1 MDNETFDASK
11 LIKNQPWIDR
21 ALENIAPTWALKRL
35 EARVQK
41 SLFEYN
47 AARTNRL
54 YAPKQYGQPAESTQN
69 QRDRVVMMWEA
80 RDLVENSP
88 EAREVSRKF
97 GLYLTPHE
105 YSPTTGDRDYNQ
117 TVSDY
122 FHEWCKHCDVTG
134 RHSFKKLVQLAA
146 EERPVDGDCGF
157 VIRRAGDGLK
167 LQLVPATRIGN
178 PNSAAVESNN
188 YFQGIIT
195 DDFGQPIAYRIYRVD
210 RNGVYFGAEDIP
222 ANQFAHYF
230 DPFRVDQYRGIT
242 DFHSAIQTV
251 RMLHDILQ
259 AEKAGVRFSSQQAA
273 LIFNDR
279 GVANP
284 RNLFQPNPA
293 LSLPSGQQ
301 QKNELTEVGMIRYF
315 QNSDRVEVMPSRP
328 SQAFT
333 GFVQHLMHEIALGI
347 GVPEGVLFGT
357 QDYKGPSVR
366 AEFAAADR
374 VFTRQQGVLT
384 DKVLDPI
391 KDAVILDAIARG
403 EIPPPTLLA
412 GETMVQALRRA
423 TKGEWRFPAKLSIDV
438 GRESAAN
445 MNENRQGAKSLQ
457 EIAAEEGTDAF
468 SRLEQIAIEAGFVK
482 ELATKYG
489 VPETAIRLTTN
500 QLPST
505 PAAAA
510 AAGDAVGTSAAEAQ
524 KASAT
529 ASTSGAITDAA
540 IIAGVESFPDVSADL
555 VPLNGA
561 QISAVLSILENLR
574 AGDLTAEAAET
585 LMISAGMAQE
595 SAKKVSGSVANLPKQ
610 PTKISA
616 ESMHKRI
623 QLARLSSSATE
634 DSNLVT
640 IDFATNT
647 YIPTVAIANNAKRA
661 LEIREKKPASQR
673 GMTSVGIARA
683 RDLMNRRPLSEDTV
697 RRMKAY
703 FDRHE
708 ADKQGDTWD
717 EQGKG
722 WQAWNGW
729 GGDEG
734 YSWATAIVER
744 LNKQADS
751 KELKAASSEVRQS
764 FAALQP
770 PEPEEWLDAVQNYR
784 KKQNGRVDEIKL
796 SIIGEKSIVELSK
809 VSKKEFI
816 IPTPDVGEK
825 SDAFMGRCMSNP
837 TMLAE
842 YPDESQRA
850 AVCNAQIG
858 LEKKAM
864 TEGDQCPVETQDIK
878 ANLANRQKAVNIAN
892 YGPANPQLPNAD
904 YWTAKAAQFKTS
916 INEAKTMRCGNC
928 AAFNVSPRI
937 KDCINKGIGA
947 DASEVEKAGE
957 LGYCEFFDFKCAAKR
972 TCDAWVVGGP
982 IKSESK

>member
-1 MDNETFDASK
+1 MDTDLFDASK
-11 LIKNQPWIDR
+11 LIAQKPWLDR

-35 EARVQK
+35 EARVAK

-54 YAPKQYGQPAESTQN
+54 YAPKQYAQPAESSQN
-69 QRDRVVMMWEA
+69 QRDRVVMMYEA
-80 RDLVENSP
+80 QDLVQNFP
-88 EAREVSRKF
+88 EAREISRKF
-97 GLYLTPHE
+97 GTYLTPNE

-117 TVSDY
+117 TISEY
-122 FHEWCKHCDVTG
+122 FHAWCKSCDATN

-157 VIRRAGDGLK
+157 VIRRSGEGLK

-178 PNSAAVESNN
+178 PNDTAVASNN

-195 DDFGQPIAYRIYRVD
+195 NDFGQPVAYRIYRVD

-222 ANQFAHYF
+222 ANQFCHYM

-242 DFHSAIQTV
+242 DFHAAIQTA

-279 GVANP
+279 GIANP

-333 GFVQHLMHEIALGI
+333 GFVQHLMHEIALGV

-391 KDAVILDAIARG
+391 KDAVIIDAIARG
-403 EIPPPTLLA
+403 EIPPPPLLA
-412 GETMVQALRRA
+412 GETMVHALRRA
-423 TKGEWRFPAKLSIDV
+423 TSGEWRFPAKLSIDV

-468 SRLEQIAIEAGFVK
+468 TRLEQIAIEASYVK
-482 ELATKYG
+482 QLAEKYG

-500 QLPST
+500 SLPST

-510 AAGDAVGTSAAEAQ
+510 AAGDAVGVSAAEAQ
-524 KASAT
+524 
-529 ASTSGAITDAA
+529 AA
-540 IIAGVESFPDVSADL
+540 
-555 VPLNGA
+555 
-561 QISAVLSILENLR
+561 
-574 AGDLTAEAAET
+574 
-585 LMISAGMAQE
+585 
-595 SAKKVSGSVANLPKQ
+595 SVAPAPAPAEPAPAEPVEQVEN
-610 PTKISA
+610 SA
-616 ESMHKRI
+616 
-623 QLARLSSSATE
+623 
-634 DSNLVT
+634 NLVT
-640 IDFATNT
+640 INFADGS
-647 YIPTVAIANNAKRA
+647 YIPTQAMADNARRA
-661 LEIREKKPASQR
+661 LEIREKKPMSQR

-683 RDLMNRRPLSEDTV
+683 RDLMNKRPMSEDTV
-697 RRMKAY
+697 RRMKAF

-708 ADKQGDTWD
+708 VDKQGATWKT
-717 EQGKG
+717 QGKG
-722 WQAWNGW
+722 WQAWMGW

-734 YSWATAIVER
+734 YSWSTAIVER
-744 LNKQADS
+744 LNKADARTQAKNSTARVDLAAKMEVERTFIEKS
-751 KELKAASSEVRQS
+751 KPSAD
-764 FAALQP
+764 
-770 PEPEEWLDAVQNYR
+770 EWLGALINYR
-784 KKQNGRVDEIKL
+784 AKFSEKL
-796 SIIGEKSIVELSK
+796 AD
-809 VSKKEFI
+809 VSKPILNGKGI
-816 IPTPDVGEK
+816 IE
-825 SDAFMGRCMSNP
+825 
-837 TMLAE
+837 LAKPIE
-842 YPDESQRA
+842 
-850 AVCNAQIG
+850 
-858 LEKKAM
+858 
-864 TEGDQCPVETQDIK
+864 
-878 ANLANRQKAVNIAN
+878 
-892 YGPANPQLPNAD
+892 
-904 YWTAKAAQFKTS
+904 KTS
-916 INEAKTMRCGNC
+916 
-928 AAFNVSPRI
+928 
-937 KDCINKGIGA
+937 
-947 DASEVEKAGE
+947 
-957 LGYCEFFDFKCAAKR
+957 
-972 TCDAWVVGGP
+972 
-982 IKSESK
+982 

>member
-1 MDNETFDASK
+1 MNNEAPFDASK
-11 LIKNQPWIDR
+11 LVKNQPWIDR
-21 ALENIAPTWALKRL
+21 ALENIAPQWALKRL

-47 AARTNRL
+47 AARTNRM
-54 YAPKQYGQPAESTQN
+54 YAPKQYGQPAESSQN
-69 QRDRVVMMWEA
+69 QRDRVIMMWEA
-80 RDLVENSP
+80 RDLVENFP
-88 EAREVSRKF
+88 EAREITRKF
-97 GLYLTPHE
+97 GNYLTPHE
-105 YSPTTGDRDYNQ
+105 YSPTTGDRNYNQ

-122 FHEWCKHCDVTG
+122 FHQWCKTCDVTG
-134 RHSFKKLVQLAA
+134 RHSFKKLVQIAA

-157 VIRRAGDGLK
+157 VIRRAGEGLK

-178 PNSAAVESNN
+178 PNTSSVSSNN
-188 YFQGIIT
+188 YYQGIIT
-195 DDFGQPIAYRIYRVD
+195 DDFGQPVAYRIYRVD

-222 ANQFAHYF
+222 ANQFCHYF
-230 DPFRVDQYRGIT
+230 DPFRIDQYRGVT
-242 DFHSAIQTV
+242 EFHAAIQTA
-251 RMLHDILQ
+251 RMLYDILQ

-284 RNLFQPNPA
+284 RNLFSPNPA
-293 LSLPSGQQ
+293 MNLPSGQT

-333 GFVQHLMHEIALGI
+333 GFVQHLMHEIALGV

-374 VFTRQQGVLT
+374 VFTKHQGVLQ

-468 SRLEQIAIEAGFVK
+468 TRLEQIAIEAGFVK
-482 ELATKYG
+482 ELAAKYG
-489 VPETAIRLTTN
+489 VPETAIRLTTSS
-500 QLPST
+500 LPST

-510 AAGDAVGTSAAEAQ
+510 AAGDAVGQSAAEAQ
-524 KASAT
+524 AESVT
-529 ASTSGAITDAA
+529 ASSTGAESSDVAA
-540 IIAGVESFPDVSADL
+540 IAGVESFPDVSAEL

-561 QISAVLSILENLR
+561 QIAAVLSILENLR

-595 SAKKVSGSVANLPKQ
+595 SAKKVSGSVGNLPKQ

-616 ESMHKRI
+616 AAMHNRI
-623 QLARLSSSATE
+623 QLARSRLAVSDDA
-634 DSNLVT
+634 NLIT
-640 IDFATNT
+640 INFADGS
-647 YIPTVAIANNAKRA
+647 YVPTSAIAANAKRA
-661 LEIREKKPASQR
+661 LDVREQKPISQR

-683 RDLMNRRPLSEDTV
+683 RDLMNRRPLSEETV

-708 ADKQGDTWD
+708 ADKQGETWGD
-717 EQGKG
+717 QGKG
-722 WQAWNGW
+722 WQAWMGW

-734 YSWATAIVER
+734 YSWAKAIVER
-744 LNKQADS
+744 LNKQQEQP
-751 KELKAASSEVRQS
+751 KELEAHPVQIRRALSAEAESTAA
-764 FAALQP
+764 
-770 PEPEEWLDAVQNYR
+770 PEEWLEAVQTYR
-784 KKQNGRVDEIKL
+784 KKQLGRLDALKDLVLAD
-796 SIIGEKSIVELSK
+796 KSIVELIK
-809 VSKKEFI
+809 Q
-816 IPTPDVGEK
+816 K
-825 SDAFMGRCMSNP
+825 SDN
-837 TMLAE
+837 
-842 YPDESQRA
+842 
-850 AVCNAQIG
+850 N
-858 LEKKAM
+858 
-864 TEGDQCPVETQDIK
+864 
-878 ANLANRQKAVNIAN
+878 
-892 YGPANPQLPNAD
+892 
-904 YWTAKAAQFKTS
+904 
-916 INEAKTMRCGNC
+916 
-928 AAFNVSPRI
+928 
-937 KDCINKGIGA
+937 
-947 DASEVEKAGE
+947 
-957 LGYCEFFDFKCAAKR
+957 
-972 TCDAWVVGGP
+972 
-982 IKSESK
+982 

>member
-1 MDNETFDASK
+1 MSNDFFDASK
-11 LIKNQPWIDR
+11 LVTDKPWIDR

-54 YAPKQYGQPAESTQN
+54 YSPKQYAQPAESSQN
-69 QRDRVVMMWEA
+69 QRDRVVMMYEA
-80 RDLVENSP
+80 RDLVENFP
-88 EAREVSRKF
+88 EAREISRKF

-105 YSPTTGDRDYNQ
+105 YSPTTGDRDYNR
-117 TVSDY
+117 VIDEY
-122 FHEWCKHCDVTG
+122 FHSWCKNCDVTN

-146 EERPVDGDCGF
+146 EERPIDGDCGF
-157 VIRRAGDGLK
+157 VIRRSGEGLK

-178 PNSAAVESNN
+178 PNDTAVASNN

-195 DDFGQPIAYRIYRVD
+195 NDFGQPVAYRIFRVD

-222 ANQFAHYF
+222 ANQFCHYF

-242 DFHSAIQTV
+242 DLHSAIQTA
-251 RMLHDILQ
+251 RMLHEILQ

-279 GVANP
+279 GIANP
-284 RNLFQPNPA
+284 RNLFQPNPTLA
-293 LSLPSGQQ
+293 LPSGQQ

-315 QNSDRVEVMPSRP
+315 QNSDRIEVMPSRP

-333 GFVQHLMHEIALGI
+333 GFVQHLMHEIALGV

-374 VFTRQQGVLT
+374 VFTKQQGVLT

-403 EIPPPTLLA
+403 EIAPPTLLA

-482 ELATKYG
+482 ELAVKYG

-500 QLPST
+500 SLPST

-510 AAGDAVGTSAAEAQ
+510 AAGDAVGASAAEAQ
-524 KASAT
+524 AASVA
-529 ASTSGAITDAA
+529 AAPAA
-540 IIAGVESFPDVSADL
+540 IEPVQ
-555 VPLNGA
+555 
-561 QISAVLSILENLR
+561 QIEND
-574 AGDLTAEAAET
+574 A
-585 LMISAGMAQE
+585 
-595 SAKKVSGSVANLPKQ
+595 
-610 PTKISA
+610 
-616 ESMHKRI
+616 
-623 QLARLSSSATE
+623 
-634 DSNLVT
+634 NLVT
-640 IDFATNT
+640 INFATDS
-647 YIPTVAIANNAKRA
+647 YIPTQAMADNARRA
-661 LEIREKKPASQR
+661 LEIREKKPMSQR

-683 RDLMNRRPLSEDTV
+683 RDLINKRPMSEDTV
-697 RRMKAY
+697 RRMKAF

-708 ADKQGDTWD
+708 VDKQGDTWD

-722 WQAWNGW
+722 YQAWMGW

-734 YSWATAIVER
+734 YSWSTAIVER
-744 LNKQADS
+744 LNKQAEKKDLS
-751 KELKAASSEVRQS
+751 VAAAEVQHQ
-764 FAALQP
+764 FARHTPLGA
-770 PEPEEWLDAVQNYR
+770 EDWLDAVQKYR
-784 KKQNGRVDEIKL
+784 AKQMVTIQETKQSVTGDQ
-796 SIIGEKSIVELSK
+796 SIIELSK
-809 VSKKEFI
+809 PKRKK
-816 IPTPDVGEK
+816 
-825 SDAFMGRCMSNP
+825 
-837 TMLAE
+837 
-842 YPDESQRA
+842 
-850 AVCNAQIG
+850 
-858 LEKKAM
+858 
-864 TEGDQCPVETQDIK
+864 
-878 ANLANRQKAVNIAN
+878 
-892 YGPANPQLPNAD
+892 
-904 YWTAKAAQFKTS
+904 
-916 INEAKTMRCGNC
+916 
-928 AAFNVSPRI
+928 
-937 KDCINKGIGA
+937 
-947 DASEVEKAGE
+947 
-957 LGYCEFFDFKCAAKR
+957 
-972 TCDAWVVGGP
+972 
-982 IKSESK
+982 

>member
-1 MDNETFDASK
+1 MDTDLFDASK
-11 LIKNQPWIDR
+11 LIAQKPWLDR

-35 EARVQK
+35 EARVAK

-54 YAPKQYGQPAESTQN
+54 YAPKQYAQPAESSQN
-69 QRDRVVMMWEA
+69 QRDRVVMMYEA
-80 RDLVENSP
+80 QDLVQNFP
-88 EAREVSRKF
+88 EAREISRKF
-97 GLYLTPHE
+97 GTYLTPNE

-117 TVSDY
+117 TISDY
-122 FHEWCKHCDVTG
+122 FHAWCKTCDVTN

-157 VIRRAGDGLK
+157 VIRRSGEGLK

-178 PNSAAVESNN
+178 PNDTAVASNN

-195 DDFGQPIAYRIYRVD
+195 NDFGQPVAYRIYRVTRD
-210 RNGVYFGAEDIP
+210 GVYFGAEDIP
-222 ANQFAHYF
+222 ANQFCHYM

-242 DFHSAIQTV
+242 DFHAAIQTA

-333 GFVQHLMHEIALGI
+333 GFVQHLMKEIAIGV
-347 GVPEGVLFGT
+347 GVPEAVLFTT

-403 EIPPPTLLA
+403 EIPPPPLLA
-412 GETMVQALRRA
+412 GETMVHALRRA
-423 TKGEWRFPAKLSIDV
+423 TAGEWRFPAKLSIDV

-468 SRLEQIAIEAGFVK
+468 TRLEQIAIEAAYVK
-482 ELATKYG
+482 QLAEKYG

-500 QLPST
+500 SLPST

-510 AAGDAVGTSAAEAQ
+510 AAGDAVGVSAAEAQ
-524 KASAT
+524 
-529 ASTSGAITDAA
+529 AA
-540 IIAGVESFPDVSADL
+540 
-555 VPLNGA
+555 
-561 QISAVLSILENLR
+561 
-574 AGDLTAEAAET
+574 
-585 LMISAGMAQE
+585 
-595 SAKKVSGSVANLPKQ
+595 SVAPAPAPAEPAPAEPVEQVAN
-610 PTKISA
+610 SA
-616 ESMHKRI
+616 
-623 QLARLSSSATE
+623 
-634 DSNLVT
+634 NLVT
-640 IDFATNT
+640 INFADGS
-647 YIPTVAIANNAKRA
+647 YIPNDAMIANAKRA
-661 LEIREKKPASQR
+661 LAAREKATPSNR
-673 GMTSVGIARA
+673 GMTAVGLARA
-683 RDLMNRRPLSEDTV
+683 RDIINKRPLSEDTV

-708 ADKQGDTWD
+708 IDKQGATWKT
-717 EQGKG
+717 QGKG

-729 GGDEG
+729 GGDAG
-734 YSWATAIVER
+734 QTWANAIVER
-744 LNKQADS
+744 LNKPQVNSAKNES
-751 KELKAASSEVRQS
+751 RIEFSAATEV
-764 FAALQP
+764 AMVLHEK
-770 PEPEEWLDAVQNYR
+770 PENPNDWLTAVEQYR
-784 KKQNGRVDEIKL
+784 KQLDIRC
-796 SIIGEKSIVELSK
+796 GEAVKSIVAKSIIELAAA
-809 VSKKEFI
+809 
-816 IPTPDVGEK
+816 
-825 SDAFMGRCMSNP
+825 DA
-837 TMLAE
+837 
-842 YPDESQRA
+842 
-850 AVCNAQIG
+850 
-858 LEKKAM
+858 
-864 TEGDQCPVETQDIK
+864 CPIETQDIK
-878 ANLANRQKAVNIAN
+878 TNLTNRAKAVDVAN
-892 YGPANPQLPNAD
+892 YGPANPLEPNAD
-904 YWTAKAAQFKTS
+904 YWKAKADQFKTTS
-916 INEAKTMRCGNC
+916 EEAKTMRCGNC
-928 AAFNVSPRI
+928 AAFNITKRI
-937 KDCINKGIGA
+937 EGCITKGIGA
-947 DASEVEKAGE
+947 DAGEVEAAGK
-957 LGYCEFFDFKCAAKR
+957 LGLCEFFDFKCAALR

-982 IKSESK
+982 ITDKSAKLATTTLQKK

>member
-1 MDNETFDASK
+1 MDNDIFDASK
-11 LIKNQPWIDR
+11 LIAQKPWLDR

-35 EARVQK
+35 EARVAK

-54 YAPKQYGQPAESTQN
+54 YAPKQYAQPAESSQN
-69 QRDRVVMMWEA
+69 QRDRVVMMYEA
-80 RDLVENSP
+80 QDLVQNFP
-88 EAREVSRKF
+88 EAREISRKF
-97 GLYLTPHE
+97 GTYLTPNE

-117 TVSDY
+117 TISEY
-122 FHEWCKHCDVTG
+122 FHAWCKTCDVTN

-157 VIRRAGDGLK
+157 VIRRSGEGLK

-178 PNSAAVESNN
+178 PNDTAVASNN

-195 DDFGQPIAYRIYRVD
+195 NDFGQPVAYRIYRVSRD
-210 RNGVYFGAEDIP
+210 GVYFGAEDIP
-222 ANQFAHYF
+222 ANQFCHYM

-242 DFHSAIQTV
+242 DFHAAIQTA

-279 GVANP
+279 GIANP

-333 GFVQHLMHEIALGI
+333 GFVQHLMKEIAIGV
-347 GVPEGVLFGT
+347 GVPEAVLFTT

-403 EIPPPTLLA
+403 EIPPPPLLA
-412 GETMVQALRRA
+412 GETMVHALRRA
-423 TKGEWRFPAKLSIDV
+423 TSGEWRFPAKLSIDV

-468 SRLEQIAIEAGFVK
+468 TRLEQIAIEAAYVK
-482 ELATKYG
+482 QLAEKYG

-500 QLPST
+500 SLPST

-510 AAGDAVGTSAAEAQ
+510 AAGDAVGVSAAEAQ
-524 KASAT
+524 
-529 ASTSGAITDAA
+529 AA
-540 IIAGVESFPDVSADL
+540 
-555 VPLNGA
+555 
-561 QISAVLSILENLR
+561 
-574 AGDLTAEAAET
+574 
-585 LMISAGMAQE
+585 
-595 SAKKVSGSVANLPKQ
+595 SVAPAPAEPAPAEPVEQVEN
-610 PTKISA
+610 SA
-616 ESMHKRI
+616 
-623 QLARLSSSATE
+623 
-634 DSNLVT
+634 NLVT
-640 IDFATNT
+640 INFADGS
-647 YIPTVAIANNAKRA
+647 YIPTNAMADNARRA
-661 LEIREKKPASQR
+661 LAIREKKPMSQR

-683 RDLMNRRPLSEDTV
+683 RDIMNKRPMSEDTV
-697 RRMKAY
+697 RRMKAF

-708 ADKQGDTWD
+708 ADKQGETWD
-717 EQGKG
+717 QQGKG

-744 LNKQADS
+744 LNKQEDNKSLAAVASEHVQHHFALKTPLGSAD
-751 KELKAASSEVRQS
+751 
-764 FAALQP
+764 
-770 PEPEEWLDAVQNYR
+770 WLDAVQKYR
-784 KKQNGRVDEIKL
+784 AKQLGVIEQTKQSVLGGR
-796 SIIGEKSIVELSK
+796 SIIELAT
-809 VSKKEFI
+809 KKYEL
-816 IPTPDVGEK
+816 PT
-825 SDAFMGRCMSNP
+825 
-837 TMLAE
+837 
-842 YPDESQRA
+842 
-850 AVCNAQIG
+850 
-858 LEKKAM
+858 
-864 TEGDQCPVETQDIK
+864 
-878 ANLANRQKAVNIAN
+878 
-892 YGPANPQLPNAD
+892 PNAD
-904 YWTAKAAQFKTS
+904 EDHGDFMTRCMADPVSTAEFPDAEQRNAVCMKQHEGHFAKVGERGAIVASDKAPKSDTPNKDPQGEGTAK
-916 INEAKTMRCGNC
+916 G
-928 AAFNVSPRI
+928 
-937 KDCINKGIGA
+937 
-947 DASEVEKAGE
+947 DASNTRGAVVAKDVEETLQTKADEFNEKHKAKLGYGVTIGQLKTVYQRGLGAFTGSHSPTVSSAKQWAFARVNAYLYLLKNGRPENPKYVTDNDLLPSKHPKAG
-957 LGYCEFFDFKCAAKR
+957 K
-972 TCDAWVVGGP
+972 
-982 IKSESK
+982 

>member
-1 MDNETFDASK
+1 MEHENFDASK
-11 LIKNQPWIDR
+11 LVKNQPWIDR

-80 RDLVENSP
+80 RDLIENSP

-122 FHEWCKHCDVTG
+122 FHEWCKNCDVTN
-134 RHSFKKLVQLAA
+134 RHTFKKLVQLAA

-157 VIRRAGDGLK
+157 VIRRAGEGLK

-188 YFQGIIT
+188 YYQGIIT

-222 ANQFAHYF
+222 ANQFCHYF

-293 LSLPSGQQ
+293 MSLPSGQT

-333 GFVQHLMHEIALGI
+333 GFVQHLMHEIALGV

-391 KDAVILDAIARG
+391 KDAVILDGIARG

-468 SRLEQIAIEAGFVK
+468 SRLEQIAIEAGYVK
-482 ELATKYG
+482 ELAAKYG
-489 VPETAIRLTTN
+489 VPETAIRLTTSS
-500 QLPST
+500 LPST

-510 AAGDAVGTSAAEAQ
+510 AAGDAVGASAAEAQ
-524 KASAT
+524 KASQSQEPAPAEPVT
-529 ASTSGAITDAA
+529 
-540 IIAGVESFPDVSADL
+540 
-555 VPLNGA
+555 
-561 QISAVLSILENLR
+561 QIQN
-574 AGDLTAEAAET
+574 
-585 LMISAGMAQE
+585 
-595 SAKKVSGSVANLPKQ
+595 
-610 PTKISA
+610 
-616 ESMHKRI
+616 
-623 QLARLSSSATE
+623 
-634 DSNLVT
+634 DSKLVT
-640 IDFATNT
+640 IDFETNT
-647 YIPTVAIANNAKRA
+647 YIPTVAIADNAKRA
-661 LEIREKKPASQR
+661 LEVRDKKPASQR

-683 RDLMNRRPLSEDTV
+683 RDLMNRRPLSEETV

-708 ADKQGDTWD
+708 SDKNGETWD

-722 WQAWNGW
+722 WQAWMGW
-729 GGDEG
+729 GGDQG

-744 LNKQADS
+744 LNKQADT

-784 KKQNGRVDEIKL
+784 KKQNGRVDEIKQ
-796 SIIGEKSIVELSK
+796 SIVGEKSIIELSK
-809 VSKKEFI
+809 TVK
-816 IPTPDVGEK
+816 
-825 SDAFMGRCMSNP
+825 
-837 TMLAE
+837 AE
-842 YPDESQRA
+842 
-850 AVCNAQIG
+850 
-858 LEKKAM
+858 
-864 TEGDQCPVETQDIK
+864 
-878 ANLANRQKAVNIAN
+878 
-892 YGPANPQLPNAD
+892 
-904 YWTAKAAQFKTS
+904 
-916 INEAKTMRCGNC
+916 
-928 AAFNVSPRI
+928 
-937 KDCINKGIGA
+937 NK
-947 DASEVEKAGE
+947 
-957 LGYCEFFDFKCAAKR
+957 
-972 TCDAWVVGGP
+972 
-982 IKSESK
+982 

>member
-1 MDNETFDASK
+1 MSTDFFDASK
-11 LIKNQPWIDR
+11 LVANKPWIDR

-47 AARTNRL
+47 AARTNRM
-54 YAPKQYGQPAESTQN
+54 YSPKQYTQPAESSQN
-69 QRDRVVMMWEA
+69 QRDRVVMMYEA
-80 RDLVENSP
+80 RDLVDNFP
-88 EAREVSRKF
+88 EAREISRKF

-117 TVSDY
+117 IVSEY
-122 FHEWCKHCDVTG
+122 FHAWCKNCDVTN

-146 EERPVDGDCGF
+146 EERPIDGDCGF
-157 VIRRAGDGLK
+157 VIRRSGEGLK

-178 PNSAAVESNN
+178 PNETAVASNN

-195 DDFGQPIAYRIYRVD
+195 NDFGQPVAYRIFRVTRD
-210 RNGVYFGAEDIP
+210 GVYFGAEDIP
-222 ANQFAHYF
+222 ANQFCHYF
-230 DPFRVDQYRGIT
+230 DPFRVDQYRGVT
-242 DFHSAIQTV
+242 DLHSAIQTA
-251 RMLHDILQ
+251 RMLHEILQ

-279 GVANP
+279 GTANP
-284 RNLFQPNPA
+284 RNLFQPNPTMV
-293 LSLPSGQQ
+293 LPSGQT

-333 GFVQHLMHEIALGI
+333 GFVQHLMHEIALGV

-374 VFTRQQGVLT
+374 VFTNKQGVLT

-403 EIPPPTLLA
+403 EIAPPPLLA

-482 ELATKYG
+482 ELAVKYG
-489 VPETAIRLTTN
+489 VPETAIRLTTTS
-500 QLPST
+500 LPST

-510 AAGDAVGTSAAEAQ
+510 AAGDAVGASAAEAQ
-524 KASAT
+524 AASVA
-529 ASTSGAITDAA
+529 AAPAA
-540 IIAGVESFPDVSADL
+540 IEPVE
-555 VPLNGA
+555 
-561 QISAVLSILENLR
+561 QIQN
-574 AGDLTAEAAET
+574 
-585 LMISAGMAQE
+585 
-595 SAKKVSGSVANLPKQ
+595 
-610 PTKISA
+610 
-616 ESMHKRI
+616 
-623 QLARLSSSATE
+623 

-640 IDFATNT
+640 INFATDS
-647 YIPTVAIANNAKRA
+647 YIPTNAMADNARRA
-661 LEIREKKPASQR
+661 LLVRENKPMSQR

-683 RDLMNRRPLSEDTV
+683 RDLINKRPMSEDTV
-697 RRMKAY
+697 RRMKAF

-708 ADKQGDTWD
+708 ADKLGESWD

-722 WQAWNGW
+722 WQAWHGW

-744 LNKQADS
+744 LNKQAEKKDLS
-751 KELKAASSEVRQS
+751 VAAAEVQHQ
-764 FAALQP
+764 FARNTPLGA
-770 PEPEEWLDAVQNYR
+770 EDWLDAVQKYR
-784 KKQNGRVDEIKL
+784 AKQMTTIEQTKQSVLENRSIIELTKKQYELPTPTAEETHGDFMTRCMADPVSTAEFPDAEQRTAVCMRQHEGMFAKVGERGAIVASDKAPKSDTPREDPKGEGSAKGDASGKSGAKVTAEQEATLQKKADDFNAKDSNTRNGRATPGAL
-796 SIIGEKSIVELSK
+796 KSV
-809 VSKKEFI
+809 F
-816 IPTPDVGEK
+816 
-825 SDAFMGRCMSNP
+825 
-837 TMLAE
+837 
-842 YPDESQRA
+842 QR
-850 AVCNAQIG
+850 G
-858 LEKKAM
+858 L
-864 TEGDQCPVETQDIK
+864 G
-878 ANLANRQKAVNIAN
+878 
-892 YGPANPQLPNAD
+892 
-904 YWTAKAAQFKTS
+904 
-916 INEAKTMRCGNC
+916 
-928 AAFNVSPRI
+928 AFNTSSSPRVTS
-937 KDCINKGIGA
+937 
-947 DASEVEKAGE
+947 ASQWAFARVNAFLYLLKNGRPENPKYTTDNDLLPEKHPKAG
-957 LGYCEFFDFKCAAKR
+957 K
-972 TCDAWVVGGP
+972 
-982 IKSESK
+982 

>member
-1 MDNETFDASK
+1 MEHENFDASK
-11 LIKNQPWIDR
+11 LVKNQPWLDR
-21 ALENIAPTWALKRL
+21 ALENIAPQWALKRL

-80 RDLVENSP
+80 RDLIENSP

-122 FHEWCKHCDVTG
+122 FHEWCKNCDVTN
-134 RHSFKKLVQLAA
+134 RHTFKKLVQLAA

-157 VIRRAGDGLK
+157 VIRRAGEGLK

-188 YFQGIIT
+188 YYQGIIT

-222 ANQFAHYF
+222 ANQFCHYF

-293 LSLPSGQQ
+293 MSLPSGQT

-333 GFVQHLMHEIALGI
+333 GFVQHLMHEIALGV

-391 KDAVILDAIARG
+391 KDAVILDGIARG

-468 SRLEQIAIEAGFVK
+468 SRLEQIAIEAGYVK
-482 ELATKYG
+482 ELAEKYG
-489 VPETAIRLTTN
+489 VPETAIRLTTSS
-500 QLPST
+500 LPST

-510 AAGDAVGTSAAEAQ
+510 AAGDAVGASAAEAQ
-524 KASAT
+524 KASQSQEPAPAEPVT
-529 ASTSGAITDAA
+529 
-540 IIAGVESFPDVSADL
+540 
-555 VPLNGA
+555 
-561 QISAVLSILENLR
+561 QIQN
-574 AGDLTAEAAET
+574 
-585 LMISAGMAQE
+585 
-595 SAKKVSGSVANLPKQ
+595 
-610 PTKISA
+610 
-616 ESMHKRI
+616 
-623 QLARLSSSATE
+623 
-634 DSNLVT
+634 DSKLVT
-640 IDFATNT
+640 IDFETNT
-647 YIPTVAIANNAKRA
+647 YIPTVAIADNAKRA
-661 LEIREKKPASQR
+661 LEVRDKKPASQR

-683 RDLMNRRPLSEDTV
+683 RDLMNRRPLSEETV

-708 ADKQGDTWD
+708 ADKQGETWN

-722 WQAWNGW
+722 WQAWYGW

-751 KELKAASSEVRQS
+751 KELKAASTEVRQS
-764 FAALQP
+764 FSALQP

-784 KKQNGRVDEIKL
+784 KKQNGRVDEIKQ
-796 SIIGEKSIVELSK
+796 SIVGEKSIIELSK
-809 VSKKEFI
+809 TVK
-816 IPTPDVGEK
+816 
-825 SDAFMGRCMSNP
+825 
-837 TMLAE
+837 AE
-842 YPDESQRA
+842 
-850 AVCNAQIG
+850 
-858 LEKKAM
+858 
-864 TEGDQCPVETQDIK
+864 
-878 ANLANRQKAVNIAN
+878 
-892 YGPANPQLPNAD
+892 
-904 YWTAKAAQFKTS
+904 
-916 INEAKTMRCGNC
+916 
-928 AAFNVSPRI
+928 
-937 KDCINKGIGA
+937 NK
-947 DASEVEKAGE
+947 
-957 LGYCEFFDFKCAAKR
+957 
-972 TCDAWVVGGP
+972 
-982 IKSESK
+982 